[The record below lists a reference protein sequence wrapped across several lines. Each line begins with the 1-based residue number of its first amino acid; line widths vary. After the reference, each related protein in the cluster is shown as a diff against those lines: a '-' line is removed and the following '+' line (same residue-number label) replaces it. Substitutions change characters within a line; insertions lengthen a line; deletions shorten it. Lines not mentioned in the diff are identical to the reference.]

1 MSDKIAT
8 KADCN
13 NIIANSFD
21 TTLDLTKC
29 PTFQELSDAA
39 PLLSALQSA
48 TDEQCIKL
56 SSINVNYSVP
66 LTIKVENQRN
76 VLIHISYVDVYACVK
91 GGYNVSLI
99 PLGSASFD
107 NVGANHTATRTVNID
122 LSKIKDA
129 ATAAATADP
138 NVSLDKEIDLRVV
151 IGKTTSSKRKWSIW
165 TNADTQNAAKSMAS
179 DTPWIQ
185 VPLNYNIAD
194 VSSPYDRYCITGGER
209 LGVIYRVG
217 FVCYD

>member
-1 MSDKIAT
+1 MTKIAT

-13 NIIANSFD
+13 KLIANSFIA
-21 TTLDLTKC
+21 TSDLTKC
-29 PTFQELSDAA
+29 PTLQDLYVDA
-39 PLLSALQSA
+39 PLLRVAQSA

-56 SSINVNYSVP
+56 SSINVNYSIP
-66 LTIKVENQRN
+66 LTIKVTNNRN

-99 PLGSASFD
+99 PLGSASFA
-107 NVGANHTATRTVNID
+107 NVGANYTATRTVNID

-129 ATAAATADP
+129 ATAAANADP

-151 IGKTTSSKRKWSIW
+151 VGKTTSSKRKWSIW
-165 TNADTQNAAKSMAS
+165 TNADLANPAKSMTT
-179 DTPWIQ
+179 DTPWVQ
-185 VPLNYNIAD
+185 VPLNYGAK
-194 VSSPYDRYCITGGER
+194 YTHCITGGEY
-209 LGVIYRVG
+209 LTAITTFT